1 MNNIYQLMS
10 MLQGIQNP
18 NQMVNNLMNTNPQFQ
33 AMMNQIKQ
41 SGMTP
46 QQYLN
51 VYAQQRGLDINQIMQ
66 QMKGMRF

>member
-1 MNNIYQLMS
+1 MS